1 MVGRAKI
8 AVIGAGNVGATCA
21 LWIVSQQ
28 LGDVVLVDIPQM
40 QNATRGKALDLY
52 ECAPVR
58 RFDCTVTGTAD
69 YADIAGADVVVL
81 TAGVPRKPGMS
92 RDDLIKTN
100 VAIVRSVSEQIA
112 AHAPGSIVI
121 VVSNPLDAMVYT
133 AWKVTGFP
141 TNRIVG
147 QAGCLDMARFK
158 AFIAEETGFSVED
171 INTLLLGGHGD
182 DMVPLPRFTNI
193 AGTWDDHFPLVVW
206 QTGSGTQS
214 NMNVNEV
221 LSNRAIALAGG
232 VLGSKDP
239 VHPNDHVNL
248 SQSSNDTFPTAM
260 HIAAVTA
267 LHERLL
273 PALRDLGAALAA
285 KSREFADVVKIGRTH
300 LMDAVPLT
308 LGQEFSGYTVQVE
321 RGAGR
326 VAATVPALLEL
337 ALGGTAVGTGL
348 NSHPRFAQRVAAVIA
363 QLTGHP
369 FVTAPNK
376 FEALAAHDA
385 IVQTSGAL
393 KTTAAALMK
402 VANDVRWMASG
413 PRSGIGELTIPPNEP
428 GSSIM
433 PGKVNPT
440 QSEAL
445 TMVAVQVLGND
456 AAIGFAGA
464 SGNFEL
470 NVYKPVLIYNLLQ
483 SIGLLADAA
492 ASFRRH
498 CVSGIGA
505 DRQRIAELVG
515 NSLMLVT
522 ALTPY
527 IGYDKAAEIAKHAH
541 AEGATLREVALELGY
556 VSGEQFDA
564 WVQPQRMTRPGG

>member
-69 YADIAGADVVVL
+69 YADIASADVVVL

-193 AGTWDDHFPLVVW
+193 AGIPVTEFMSEQRLDELVERAKQGGGEIVALL
-206 QTGSGTQS
+206 GTS
-214 NMNVNEV
+214 
-221 LSNRAIALAGG
+221 AYYAPA
-232 VLGSKDP
+232 
-239 VHPNDHVNL
+239 
-248 SQSSNDTFPTAM
+248 
-260 HIAAVTA
+260 AAVTQMV
-267 LHERLL
+267 ESIVRDKKRIL
-273 PALRDLGAALAA
+273 PCAGYCDGQYGIDGLYVGVPCVLGAGGLERILEVHLEPGEQDLLTASAGHV
-285 KSREFADVVKIGRTH
+285 RELVEVVQRQY
-300 LMDAVPLT
+300 P
-308 LGQEFSGYTVQVE
+308 
-321 RGAGR
+321 
-326 VAATVPALLEL
+326 EL
-337 ALGGTAVGTGL
+337 A
-348 NSHPRFAQRVAAVIA
+348 
-363 QLTGHP
+363 
-369 FVTAPNK
+369 
-376 FEALAAHDA
+376 
-385 IVQTSGAL
+385 
-393 KTTAAALMK
+393 
-402 VANDVRWMASG
+402 
-413 PRSGIGELTIPPNEP
+413 
-428 GSSIM
+428 
-433 PGKVNPT
+433 
-440 QSEAL
+440 
-445 TMVAVQVLGND
+445 
-456 AAIGFAGA
+456 
-464 SGNFEL
+464 
-470 NVYKPVLIYNLLQ
+470 
-483 SIGLLADAA
+483 
-492 ASFRRH
+492 
-498 CVSGIGA
+498 
-505 DRQRIAELVG
+505 
-515 NSLMLVT
+515 
-522 ALTPY
+522 
-527 IGYDKAAEIAKHAH
+527 
-541 AEGATLREVALELGY
+541 
-556 VSGEQFDA
+556 
-564 WVQPQRMTRPGG
+564 